1 MFVRKRKEY
10 VDFKTINKHLRNV
23 YSCKEVVFREKRD
36 KEEFGGKAFIVD
48 KLKMFELSYNC
59 GGYRCTYIF
68 NKANNDTEDHRQI
81 TGMQAFNVLCRMSKV
96 HKVIKDREEAPF
108 SASPLL
114 YYNPK
119 YNNTRNNA
127 ICYDMNSAY
136 SWAMLQDQPDTSKP
150 PMQKVIEDG
159 EVGFG
164 PDGERLSKGFYSRFV
179 FKLIPSP
186 FTKFVELYY
195 KRKKNAKTRNEKRK
209 AKEYLNFS
217 VGYLQNR
224 NPYIRAN
231 IIGLC
236 NDKIESLIDKNT
248 IYANTDSIVS
258 LVERPDLEL
267 GDDIGQ
273 WKVEH
278 RGRFAYIDYSYQW
291 NDSVPSIRGKPK
303 EYFPKGFDLL
313 KDDLPDCN
321 NIYRF
326 DRIKGEIVYEKEDE
340 HISEIES
347 KETKESI
354 QE

>member
-10 VDFKTINKHLRNV
+10 VTWQDINNHLKKV
-23 YSCKEVVFREKRD
+23 YSSREIVFREKRSS
-36 KEEFGGKAFIVD
+36 EEFGGKAFIVD
-48 KLKMFELSYNC
+48 RLKMFELSYNN
-59 GGYRCTYIF
+59 GGTRCTYIF

-96 HKVIKDREEAPF
+96 HKIIHSREEAPF
-108 SASPLL
+108 SASPFL

-119 YNNTRNNA
+119 YNGTRNTA

-136 SWAMLQDQPDTSKP
+136 SWAMLQDQPDTTKP
-150 PMQKVIEDG
+150 PMQKKIGKG

-164 PDGERLSKGFYSRFV
+164 PNGERMTEGYSIYV

-186 FTKFVELYY
+186 FKRFVEYYY
-195 KRKKNAKTRNEKRK
+195 KKKKNPKNKAEKRK

-236 NDKIESLIDKNT
+236 NDKIKSLIDNNT
-248 IYANTDSIVS
+248 LYANTDSIVS
-258 LVERPDLEL
+258 LVERPELEL
-267 GDDIGQ
+267 GDEIGQ

-278 RGRFAYIDYSYQW
+278 RGKFAYIEYSYQW
-291 NDSVPSIRGKPK
+291 NESCPSIRGKPK
-303 EYFPKGFDLL
+303 EYFPKGYDLL
-313 KDDLPDCN
+313 TDELPLCN

-326 DRIKGEIVYEKEDE
+326 DRIKGEIVYEDS
-340 HISEIES
+340 SEIKS
-347 KETKESI
+347 CKTKKKI
-354 QE
+354 

>member
-1 MFVRKRKEY
+1 MFVRRRKEY
-10 VDFKTINKHLRNV
+10 VDFETINKHLQNV
-23 YSCKEVVFREKRD
+23 YSSREIVFREKRD
-36 KEEFGGKAFIVD
+36 NEEFGGKAYIVD
-48 KLKMFELSYNC
+48 KLKMFELSYNN

-68 NKANNDTEDHRQI
+68 NKANNDIDDHRQI

-96 HKVIKDREEAPF
+96 HKLIKSGEEAPF

-119 YNNTRNNA
+119 YNETRNDA

-136 SWAMLQDQPDTSKP
+136 SWAMLQDQPDTSQP
-150 PMQKVIEDG
+150 PMEKYIEEG
-159 EVGFG
+159 EVGFNF
-164 PDGERLSKGFYSRFV
+164 DGERMTKGFSHFV

-186 FTKFVELYY
+186 FKRFVDYY
-195 KRKKNAKTRNEKRK
+195 YNKKKNPKSKIEKRK

-236 NDKIESLIDKNT
+236 NEKIMSLIDENT
-248 IYANTDSIVS
+248 LYANTDSIVS
-258 LVERPDLEL
+258 LTERHDLEI
-267 GDDIGQ
+267 GDGIGQ

-278 RGRFAYIDYSYQW
+278 RGKFAYIDYSYQW
-291 NDSVPSIRGKPK
+291 NETCPSIRGKPK

-313 KDDLPDCN
+313 TDELPSCN
-321 NIYRF
+321 NIYKF
-326 DRIKGEIVYEKEDE
+326 DRIKGEIVYEKNV
-340 HISEIES
+340 
-347 KETKESI
+347 
-354 QE
+354 